1 MLKNLFL
8 QKNVFDSFFDVGGK
22 VLKATELLR
31 NRERER
37 ERESGDC
44 RPSPRSAPLWRS
56 GELEIMNEGKTLFP
70 SHWPL
75 PLPAQLLILET
86 RCHNG
91 LHLPARVFHQFT
103 IIALINIEYRKKI
116 LNWLYIFSE
125 ALPIH
130 QDVCMELSSVEIIL
144 NG

>member
-1 MLKNLFL
+1 MCHAQTVLVIGLTSTDTEYTNQPAINTIMLKNLFL
-8 QKNVFDSFFDVGGK
+8 QKNIFDSFFDVGGK

-103 IIALINIEYRKKI
+103 IIALINIEYRKK
-116 LNWLYIFSE
+116 Y
-125 ALPIH
+125 
-130 QDVCMELSSVEIIL
+130 
-144 NG
+144 